1 MLAHNLK
8 GILALIPEAM
18 GLVKKANLEEDF
30 PLDSADSAS
39 ASYLRAHYLEKVAGK
54 RIDADQMALVTKAAN
69 LYGVKEE
76 LDAYLHRFNMT
87 EKKASQQNKPIP
99 VKVAEA
105 NFEGN
110 LSGFGFLSIEKTAEE
125 ASSLYNTYG
134 SEITSADILKYSGH
148 AYMNKEAA
156 VQSLGNRFYA
166 SKNSEFVKMARDLV
180 TNVQDNDF
188 EAIKSFCDKVT
199 FLDKKAGLDIIGF
212 NFYKEALLA
221 KKAEYEKVAT
231 VTLAGAEIPYN
242 KVMAFG
248 KDGIASTLGKDIADD
263 MTDCPVHNK
272 AVLESLPRDLQLML
286 KSILKSV

>member
-30 PLDSADSAS
+30 PLDSADSTS

-54 RIDADQMALVTKAAN
+54 PIDPDQMSLITKAAT
-69 LYGVKEE
+69 LYGVKQN
-76 LDAYLHRFNMT
+76 LDAFLPRFNMA
-87 EKKASQQNKPIP
+87 EKQASQLDQPLP

-110 LSGFGFLSIEKTAEE
+110 LSGFGFLNIEKTAEE
-125 ASSLYNTYG
+125 ASSLYSTYG
-134 SEITSADILKYSGH
+134 SEISSADILMYSGH

-166 SKNSEFVKMARDLV
+166 SKNPEFVKMARDLV
-180 TNVQDNDF
+180 TSVKDNDHT
-188 EAIKSFCDKVT
+188 AIKSFCDQVT
-199 FLDKKAGLDIIGF
+199 QLDKKAGLDIIGF
-212 NFYKEALLA
+212 NFFQEALIV
-221 KKAEYEKVAT
+221 KKAAYEKST
-231 VTLAGAEIPYN
+231 VVNLAGAEIPYT

-248 KDGIASTLGKDIADD
+248 KDGISSTLGKDIADGL
-263 MTDCPVHNK
+263 TDCPVNNK